1 MTPKYEQEA
10 PLTTGLHNLNESDY
24 LHSIR
29 AGLIVPL
36 LQSVTIGILVT
47 IIASLI
53 LEYNG
58 IADWFRWSSIVG
70 LVTVL
75 TFFLNGL
82 RLWRYLVRLV
92 ERELQIDLTP
102 NDNEGIPEPRT
113 VKVDI
118 TSGSKTYPKRD
129 WFDLPYADRLPR
141 FCAGV
146 LGGMA
151 MTHKVWV
158 SGNSRDKLFSSGEFS
173 ALMDAL
179 LDQAIIEL
187 RNPRD
192 VSRGYKLTDIGQAV
206 FEGLA
211 GGGTPPLKEYATQW

>member
-53 LEYNG
+53 LEYNE
-58 IADWFRWSSIVG
+58 ITDWFRWSSIVG

-75 TFFLNGL
+75 MFFLNGL

-102 NDNEGIPEPRT
+102 NDGEGIPEPRIL
-113 VKVDI
+113 KVQVSEQHGGFVQSNTAEFVDDPRLEMLAAGLMAGKKF
-118 TSGSKTYPKRD
+118 TEEEWVGRQADGKFSGD
-129 WFDLPYADRLPR
+129 
-141 FCAGV
+141 
-146 LGGMA
+146 
-151 MTHKVWV
+151 
-158 SGNSRDKLFSSGEFS
+158 EFR
-173 ALMDAL
+173 
-179 LDQAIIEL
+179 EL
-187 RNPRD
+187 RAKMLKYRWIKLKNPSD
-192 VSRGYKLTDIGQAV
+192 VTRGYILSASGRSVMEQLAPSPVD
-206 FEGLA
+206 GLDNS
-211 GGGTPPLKEYATQW
+211 WVRR